1 MDRTVVHQPGVG
13 QPGQTIESLA
23 VVVDDR
29 LVGDIARSAHEHS
42 GGESVEEEMLQ
53 RGARQHHPHLG
64 CARCHVLDPAGGTVT
79 AASEHDRALW

>member
-1 MDRTVVHQPGVG
+1 MDGTVVHQPSIG
-13 QPGQTIESLA
+13 QPCEPIESLA

-29 LVGDIARSAHEHS
+29 LVGDVARSAHQYP

-53 RGARQHHPHLG
+53 RCARQHHPHLG
-64 CARCHVLDPAGGTVT
+64 CARCHVLDPAGGSAT